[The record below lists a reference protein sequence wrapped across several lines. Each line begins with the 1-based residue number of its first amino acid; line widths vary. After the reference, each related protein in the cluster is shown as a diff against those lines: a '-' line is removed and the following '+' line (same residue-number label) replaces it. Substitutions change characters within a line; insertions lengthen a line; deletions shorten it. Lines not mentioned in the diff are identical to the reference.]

1 MEWQDLNSFLE
12 DTSYTKAQIARLV
25 KSGEVEAKN
34 IGGELFL
41 RHKEN
46 LPSLASPLLQIQEKR
61 EPSMMMQD
69 VLQKVL
75 EIHSK
80 FALAK
85 DEVIASYKNENEFL
99 KSTILSMQEAYMQ
112 DKKMLEYLREEIQK
126 SKRELESMQKKYKL
140 MWDRASD
147 KGK

>member
-1 MEWQDLNSFLE
+1 MEWQNLDSFLE

-25 KSGEVEAKN
+25 KKGEIEAKN
-34 IGGELFL
+34 VNGELFL

-46 LPSLASPLLQIQEKR
+46 LPSFLGTFEQKT
-61 EPSMMMQD
+61 EPPIIMKD

-85 DEVIASYKNENEFL
+85 DEVIASYKSENEFL
-99 KSTILSMQEAYMQ
+99 KGTILSMQEAYMQ

-126 SKRELESMQKKYKL
+126 GKKELETMQKKYKL
-140 MWDRASD
+140 MWNRASD
-147 KGK
+147 KNQ

>member
-1 MEWQDLNSFLE
+1 MEWQNLDSFLE

-25 KSGEVEAKN
+25 KKGEIEAKN
-34 IGGELFL
+34 VNGELFL

-46 LPSLASPLLQIQEKR
+46 LPSFLGTFEQKT
-61 EPSMMMQD
+61 EPPIMMKD

-85 DEVIASYKNENEFL
+85 DEVIASYKSENEFL
-99 KSTILSMQEAYMQ
+99 KGTILSMQEAYMQ

-126 SKRELESMQKKYKL
+126 GKKELETMQKKYKL
-140 MWDRASD
+140 MWNRASD
-147 KGK
+147 KNQ

>member
-1 MEWQDLNSFLE
+1 MEWQDLDSFLE

-25 KSGEVEAKN
+25 KSGEIEAKN
-34 IGGELFL
+34 INGELFL

-46 LPSLASPLLQIQEKR
+46 LPSFLSPLEIQQKR
-61 EPSMMMQD
+61 EPVVVMQD

-85 DEVIASYKNENEFL
+85 DEVIAGYKNENEFL
-99 KSTILSMQEAYMQ
+99 KATILSMQEVYMQ

-126 SKRELESMQKKYKL
+126 SKGELEMMQKKYKL
-140 MWDRASD
+140 MWDRAS
-147 KGK
+147 KK